1 LIESYDFGRIV
12 IDGIAYTEDLMILGQ
27 RIKDNW
33 WRKEGHA
40 LHTSD
45 IEHAVEELTPE
56 VVVIGTGYMGMMKV
70 QRETK
75 QYIQNKGI
83 ELLVE
88 RTQKACE
95 LFNTLSKSKRVLA
108 GFHLTC

>member
-1 LIESYDFGRIV
+1 MIEAYDFGRIV
-12 IDGIAYTEDLMILGQ
+12 IDGTIYTNDLLILEQ
-27 RIKDNW
+27 RIKENW

-45 IEHAVEELTPE
+45 IKDAVEEFAPE

-70 QRETK
+70 SSETRL
-75 QYIQNKGI
+75 YVQNKGI

-88 RTQKACE
+88 KTKEACE
-95 LFNTLSKSKRVLA
+95 LVNTLSKSKQVLA
-108 GFHLTC
+108 GLHLTC